1 MTEFYK
7 INLRLKAHQQVQY
20 IYGVLLRIMYLQA
33 VTILAWFD

>member
-7 INLRLKAHQQVQY
+7 INLRLKGHQQVQY
-20 IYGVLLRIMYLQA
+20 IYGDLLRIIYQA